1 MNSTTRSSN
10 DTLPKQRQIAA
21 SSGKPASSLAAR
33 AFAVQQ
39 AFTRLPGEVHSL
51 RAIAG
56 AADLD
61 DATTHRILQTGVN
74 DGVFEQVG
82 RGRYRLGTGTARAG
96 VQAMAHTPGITSTH
110 GILERLHMAT
120 GGLALLYVLSPFGGA
135 KRLCT
140 DYVIGDMDP
149 AEVGMTAADVVS
161 VSRSLRT
168 GASGRVILAYLPQ
181 TIRDLV
187 LAEDVPATAGPGV
200 IRDNDALA
208 ASLLEIRR
216 LGFGVG
222 RQECMAGWDSIAAPV
237 LWHDSIM
244 GAVLLLRRSTEMPAD
259 LRPLIYHTR
268 KAAEDISG
276 LTGTPL
282 AASV

>member
-1 MNSTTRSSN
+1 MKITTAPPAR
-10 DTLPKQRQIAA
+10 TVLEQRQKGAPI
-21 SSGKPASSLAAR
+21 KPPSSLAAR

-39 AFTRLPGEVHSL
+39 AFTRLPGDVHSL

-56 AADLD
+56 AAGLD
-61 DATTHRILQTGVN
+61 DATTHRILQTGVG

-96 VQAMAHTPGITSTH
+96 VQAVAHSPGAASTH
-110 GILERLHMAT
+110 GILERLHQAT

-149 AEVGMTAADVVS
+149 AEVGMSAEDVVS

-181 TIRDLV
+181 TIQDLV
-187 LAEDVPATAGPGV
+187 LAEEVPPTAGPGV
-200 IRDNDALA
+200 IRDNDALTET
-208 ASLLEIRR
+208 LVEIRQ

-222 RQECMAGWDSIAAPV
+222 RQECMPGWDSVAAPV

-244 GAVLLLRRSTEMPAD
+244 GAVLLLKRSTEMPPD
-259 LRPLIYHTR
+259 LRPLIFHTL
-268 KAAEDISG
+268 KAAESISE
-276 LTGTPL
+276 LTTSPL
-282 AASV
+282 SAAL